1 MYKFAGE
8 TEQERIQWIE
18 AIKPFVEKGLLA
30 NLIKARKNSAAL
42 TPKSESLTPKGG
54 VRPIS
59 LTADGADASRLQ
71 PRTRMTVDRAM
82 GVSFFICP

>member
-30 NLIKARKNSAAL
+30 NLMKARKQSAIL
-42 TPKSESLTPKGG
+42 SPKGSGPLTPKGA
-54 VRPIS
+54 PS
-59 LTADGADASRLQ
+59 SPMFEGADASRLQ